1 MVESGQEEGRGGG
14 PGGGEAGGSAGPPDR
29 ARGGRGGEAP
39 VGEAGDAPPAWQCCH
54 SGQSGALIP
63 CCSHRYGVC

>member
-1 MVESGQEEGRGGG
+1 MPAPGSRLPSHCGGI
-14 PGGGEAGGSAGPPDR
+14 R

-39 VGEAGDAPPAWQCCH
+39 VGEAGDAPPAGQCRH